1 MVILMAFFRRGG
13 IAGAFRNNSQLQQ
26 FVLPGVTPTGR
37 LLGTG
42 SYGSVEE
49 VSPSARLAT
58 LPLGQSL
65 QVYAFVHIY
74 MRLRFHVQ
82 YASMLH
88 VDLAM
93 IFGLPNLPTY

>member
-1 MVILMAFFRRGG
+1 MAFFRRGG

-49 VSPSARLAT
+49 VSLSAGLPPSAIRT
-58 LPLGQSL
+58 
-65 QVYAFVHIY
+65 VYAFMCDCGFMSSMPS
-74 MRLRFHVQ
+74 MRVCKS
-82 YASMLH
+82 A
-88 VDLAM
+88 
-93 IFGLPNLPTY
+93 